1 VNAPVI
7 CIAPQYVAGE
17 VLRAEGFTDIRYVA
31 APRLGSGDY
40 LVSGEV
46 GFSLE
51 VPWDLVTK
59 IDAGEPITVLSGVIL
74 GCYELFG
81 NEGVRGIADLKG
93 KSFGTQ
99 GAGSTRIGLPTL
111 PAASVGLDPAK
122 DINWVTDPS
131 RKPWREYDAEDTVRF
146 YTLRMHEVGFI
157 KSSPKKIIAEGT
169 DWRFLNELKRELKT

>member
-1 VNAPVI
+1 MSTAQTRRHLLATASAAGAAAFLRTPRALPAEGALEISTVRFVNAPVI

-59 IDAGEPITVLSGVIL
+59 IDAGEPITVLSGVMV

-93 KSFGTQ
+93 KSFGNSRRGIDQDRTSDAPGRLCRAGPGQ
-99 GAGSTRIGLPTL
+99 G
-111 PAASVGLDPAK
+111 
-122 DINWVTDPS
+122 
-131 RKPWREYDAEDTVRF
+131 
-146 YTLRMHEVGFI
+146 H
-157 KSSPKKIIAEGT
+157 
-169 DWRFLNELKRELKT
+169 

>member
-1 VNAPVI
+1 MSMHTTVRFVNAPVI

-59 IDAGEPITVLSGVIL
+59 IDAGEPITVLSGVMV
-74 GCYELFG
+74 GCYELFE
-81 NEGVRGIADLKG
+81 NEDDPRHRGLESK
-93 KSFGTQ
+93 
-99 GAGSTRIGLPTL
+99 
-111 PAASVGLDPAK
+111 
-122 DINWVTDPS
+122 
-131 RKPWREYDAEDTVRF
+131 E
-146 YTLRMHEVGFI
+146 LR
-157 KSSPKKIIAEGT
+157 
-169 DWRFLNELKRELKT
+169 D